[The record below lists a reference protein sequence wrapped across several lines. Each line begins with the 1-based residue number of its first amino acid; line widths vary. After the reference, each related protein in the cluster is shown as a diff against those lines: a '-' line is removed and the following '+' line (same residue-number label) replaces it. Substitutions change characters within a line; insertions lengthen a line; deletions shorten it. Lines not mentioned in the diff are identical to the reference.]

1 MDEWQETEWESTV
14 SNLINVD
21 IYETV
26 LAAIGENSAF
36 ARKLFHTQ
44 SHNNMILLLRRLYQ
58 NVQNITNYDGFKKDV
73 VFLFSDGS
81 RVSER
86 VLQRKV
92 VQRRK
97 NILVF
102 HSRTRNFYPIK
113 RTRSL
118 ETTIAFNNTNLIPQK
133 FILRIIVQR
142 LHLSQDYDRC
152 HYRLCFDKEIK
163 SDGTRY
169 KISCELEYPAQSKY
183 DDICRYEQKLI
194 ELSLGFLE
202 TCTFD
207 PDPMTYQEMFS
218 CVVPKIQLWN
228 CFNPHDRFKWAYKWN
243 GIKAKMIM
251 RNETDAS
258 LWPDANN
265 ITSVKCTGDLSK
277 LFGLCLQ
284 VEILEDR
291 IVLVEF
297 VAASFGMEIYSVE
310 PNSNVEALESL
321 RVETLDSSLST
332 NEDIVFGT
340 VGDKPL
346 HIQQFYKSILP
357 TNYDRRKHDG
367 FIIVQQDL
375 IIKWKVPTIDVKC
388 IGQGRYIVGSQSNPI
403 VVIDEYSAAEKN
415 MPKCAVK
422 TTPITSGRKRTK
434 IIAHKVQDD
443 TLGTDVIGGVYELS
457 PDLKILRQRKD
468 RITHS
473 TEKEFRTFLKSVLLM
488 RLSGSDGLRQHHN
501 VMAYSDK
508 E

>member
-36 ARKLFHTQ
+36 AH
-44 SHNNMILLLRRLYQ
+44 
-58 NVQNITNYDGFKKDV
+58 
-73 VFLFSDGS
+73 
-81 RVSER
+81 
-86 VLQRKV
+86 
-92 VQRRK
+92 
-97 NILVF
+97 
-102 HSRTRNFYPIK
+102 
-113 RTRSL
+113 
-118 ETTIAFNNTNLIPQK
+118 
-133 FILRIIVQR
+133 
-142 LHLSQDYDRC
+142 YDRC

-388 IGQGRYIVGSQSNPI
+388 IGQGRYIV
-403 VVIDEYSAAEKN
+403 
-415 MPKCAVK
+415 
-422 TTPITSGRKRTK
+422 
-434 IIAHKVQDD
+434 QDD